1 MAFTWRDLLDI
12 LLVTALF
19 YSLWRLIVGTRA
31 LNLVRGLLVYL
42 LVWFL
47 ANLLGLATL
56 SWILGNAATLGA
68 FALIVVFQP
77 ELRGLL
83 ERLGRPQG
91 PRATSL
97 ALEELLL
104 GVARLAERRYGALIA
119 LERRTPLGEYA
130 ATGEVLEARLS
141 ARLLVTLFYPGTP
154 LHDGGAILR
163 EGRLLAAGCLFPLSE
178 AQVGL
183 GTRHRAALGL
193 SEVSDALVLV
203 VSEETGSVRLAEG
216 GGSPRPSAWRPCGP
230 GSRRRCMR
238 DWPALLLSFLAALAV
253 WYSLKERAPVV
264 ERALSAPL
272 QVVGLEGDRV
282 AEGVPREVL
291 LRLRGPAPLVEG
303 TPPVSAYLDL
313 SGAEGAFSREVRVA
327 APRGVESWRCA
338 RPGWRGGWRPF

>member
-1 MAFTWRDLLDI
+1 MVLTWRDLLDI

-47 ANLLGLATL
+47 STLLGLATL

-216 GGSPRPSAWRPCGP
+216 GRLSPP
-230 GSRRRCMR
+230 
-238 DWPALLLSFLAALAV
+238 LSFEALRAR
-253 WYSLKERAPVV
+253 LKE
-264 ERALSAPL
+264 ALHA
-272 QVVGLEGDRV
+272 
-282 AEGVPREVL
+282 
-291 LRLRGPAPLVEG
+291 
-303 TPPVSAYLDL
+303 
-313 SGAEGAFSREVRVA
+313 
-327 APRGVESWRCA
+327 
-338 RPGWRGGWRPF
+338 

>member
-1 MAFTWRDLLDI
+1 MPFTWRDLLDI
-12 LLVTALF
+12 LLVAVLF
-19 YSLWRLIVGTRA
+19 YYLWRLVVGTRA
-31 LNLVRGLLVYL
+31 LNLVRGVLVYL

-47 ANLLGLATL
+47 ASLLGLSTL
-56 SWILGNAATLGA
+56 SWLLGNAATLGA

-91 PRATSL
+91 QRASSL

-104 GVARLAERRYGALIA
+104 GLSRLSERRYGALIA

-141 ARLLVTLFYPGTP
+141 ARLLAALFYPGTP

-163 EGRLLAAGCLFPLSE
+163 DGRLFAAGCVFPLSE

-203 VSEETGSVRLAEG
+203 VSEETGAI
-216 GGSPRPSAWRPCGP
+216 
-230 GSRRRCMR
+230 
-238 DWPALLLSFLAALAV
+238 
-253 WYSLKERAPVV
+253 
-264 ERALSAPL
+264 
-272 QVVGLEGDRV
+272 RV
-282 AEGVPREVL
+282 AEGGRLSPPLTLEALRAKLKEVVH
-291 LRLRGPAPLVEG
+291 A
-303 TPPVSAYLDL
+303 
-313 SGAEGAFSREVRVA
+313 
-327 APRGVESWRCA
+327 
-338 RPGWRGGWRPF
+338 

>member
-216 GGSPRPSAWRPCGP
+216 GRLSPP
-230 GSRRRCMR
+230 
-238 DWPALLLSFLAALAV
+238 LSFEALRAR
-253 WYSLKERAPVV
+253 LKE
-264 ERALSAPL
+264 ALHA
-272 QVVGLEGDRV
+272 
-282 AEGVPREVL
+282 
-291 LRLRGPAPLVEG
+291 
-303 TPPVSAYLDL
+303 
-313 SGAEGAFSREVRVA
+313 
-327 APRGVESWRCA
+327 
-338 RPGWRGGWRPF
+338 

>member
-154 LHDGGAILR
+154 LHDGGVILR

-216 GGSPRPSAWRPCGP
+216 GRLSPPLSLE
-230 GSRRRCMR
+230 
-238 DWPALLLSFLAALAV
+238 ALRAR
-253 WYSLKERAPVV
+253 LKE
-264 ERALSAPL
+264 ALHA
-272 QVVGLEGDRV
+272 
-282 AEGVPREVL
+282 
-291 LRLRGPAPLVEG
+291 
-303 TPPVSAYLDL
+303 
-313 SGAEGAFSREVRVA
+313 
-327 APRGVESWRCA
+327 
-338 RPGWRGGWRPF
+338 

>member
-104 GVARLAERRYGALIA
+104 G
-119 LERRTPLGEYA
+119 
-130 ATGEVLEARLS
+130 
-141 ARLLVTLFYPGTP
+141 
-154 LHDGGAILR
+154 
-163 EGRLLAAGCLFPLSE
+163 
-178 AQVGL
+178 
-183 GTRHRAALGL
+183 
-193 SEVSDALVLV
+193 
-203 VSEETGSVRLAEG
+203 
-216 GGSPRPSAWRPCGP
+216 
-230 GSRRRCMR
+230 
-238 DWPALLLSFLAALAV
+238 WPASP
-253 WYSLKERAPVV
+253 K
-264 ERALSAPL
+264 
-272 QVVGLEGDRV
+272 GGT
-282 AEGVPREVL
+282 
-291 LRLRGPAPLVEG
+291 GP
-303 TPPVSAYLDL
+303 
-313 SGAEGAFSREVRVA
+313 
-327 APRGVESWRCA
+327 
-338 RPGWRGGWRPF
+338 

>member
-1 MAFTWRDLLDI
+1 MPFTWRDLLDI
-12 LLVTALF
+12 FLVTLLF
-19 YSLWRLIVGTRA
+19 YFLWRLMVGTRA

-42 LVWFL
+42 LVWFF
-47 ANLLGLATL
+47 ANLLGLSTL

-130 ATGEVLEARLS
+130 ATGEVLDARLS

-178 AQVGL
+178 ASLGL

-203 VSEETGSVRLAEG
+203 VSEETGNI
-216 GGSPRPSAWRPCGP
+216 
-230 GSRRRCMR
+230 
-238 DWPALLLSFLAALAV
+238 
-253 WYSLKERAPVV
+253 
-264 ERALSAPL
+264 
-272 QVVGLEGDRV
+272 RV
-282 AEGVPREVL
+282 AEGGKLSPPLTLEA
-291 LRLRGPAPLVEG
+291 LR
-303 TPPVSAYLDL
+303 
-313 SGAEGAFSREVRVA
+313 
-327 APRGVESWRCA
+327 A
-338 RPGWRGGWRPF
+338 RLKEALHA

>member
-47 ANLLGLATL
+47 STLLGLATL

-216 GGSPRPSAWRPCGP
+216 GRLSPPLSLE
-230 GSRRRCMR
+230 
-238 DWPALLLSFLAALAV
+238 ALRAR
-253 WYSLKERAPVV
+253 LKE
-264 ERALSAPL
+264 ALHA
-272 QVVGLEGDRV
+272 
-282 AEGVPREVL
+282 
-291 LRLRGPAPLVEG
+291 
-303 TPPVSAYLDL
+303 
-313 SGAEGAFSREVRVA
+313 
-327 APRGVESWRCA
+327 
-338 RPGWRGGWRPF
+338 

>member
-19 YSLWRLIVGTRA
+19 YSLWRLIAGTRA

-130 ATGEVLEARLS
+130 ATGEVLDARLS

-216 GGSPRPSAWRPCGP
+216 GRLSPPLSLE
-230 GSRRRCMR
+230 
-238 DWPALLLSFLAALAV
+238 ALRAR
-253 WYSLKERAPVV
+253 LKE
-264 ERALSAPL
+264 ALHA
-272 QVVGLEGDRV
+272 
-282 AEGVPREVL
+282 
-291 LRLRGPAPLVEG
+291 
-303 TPPVSAYLDL
+303 
-313 SGAEGAFSREVRVA
+313 
-327 APRGVESWRCA
+327 
-338 RPGWRGGWRPF
+338 

>member
-130 ATGEVLEARLS
+130 ATGEVLDARLS

-154 LHDGGAILR
+154 LHDGGVILR

-216 GGSPRPSAWRPCGP
+216 GRLSPPLSLE
-230 GSRRRCMR
+230 
-238 DWPALLLSFLAALAV
+238 ALRAR
-253 WYSLKERAPVV
+253 LKE
-264 ERALSAPL
+264 ALHA
-272 QVVGLEGDRV
+272 
-282 AEGVPREVL
+282 
-291 LRLRGPAPLVEG
+291 
-303 TPPVSAYLDL
+303 
-313 SGAEGAFSREVRVA
+313 
-327 APRGVESWRCA
+327 
-338 RPGWRGGWRPF
+338 

>member
-130 ATGEVLEARLS
+130 ATGEILEARLS

-216 GGSPRPSAWRPCGP
+216 GRLSPPLSLE
-230 GSRRRCMR
+230 
-238 DWPALLLSFLAALAV
+238 ALRKR
-253 WYSLKERAPVV
+253 LKE
-264 ERALSAPL
+264 ALHA
-272 QVVGLEGDRV
+272 
-282 AEGVPREVL
+282 
-291 LRLRGPAPLVEG
+291 
-303 TPPVSAYLDL
+303 
-313 SGAEGAFSREVRVA
+313 
-327 APRGVESWRCA
+327 
-338 RPGWRGGWRPF
+338 

>member
-130 ATGEVLEARLS
+130 ATGEVLDARLS

-178 AQVGL
+178 TQVGL

-216 GGSPRPSAWRPCGP
+216 GRLSPPLSLE
-230 GSRRRCMR
+230 
-238 DWPALLLSFLAALAV
+238 ALRAR
-253 WYSLKERAPVV
+253 LKE
-264 ERALSAPL
+264 ALHA
-272 QVVGLEGDRV
+272 
-282 AEGVPREVL
+282 
-291 LRLRGPAPLVEG
+291 
-303 TPPVSAYLDL
+303 
-313 SGAEGAFSREVRVA
+313 
-327 APRGVESWRCA
+327 
-338 RPGWRGGWRPF
+338 

>member
-19 YSLWRLIVGTRA
+19 YSLWRLIAGTRA

-47 ANLLGLATL
+47 STLLGLATL

-130 ATGEVLEARLS
+130 ATGEVLDARLS

-216 GGSPRPSAWRPCGP
+216 GRLSPPLSLE
-230 GSRRRCMR
+230 
-238 DWPALLLSFLAALAV
+238 ALRAR
-253 WYSLKERAPVV
+253 LKE
-264 ERALSAPL
+264 ALHA
-272 QVVGLEGDRV
+272 
-282 AEGVPREVL
+282 
-291 LRLRGPAPLVEG
+291 
-303 TPPVSAYLDL
+303 
-313 SGAEGAFSREVRVA
+313 
-327 APRGVESWRCA
+327 
-338 RPGWRGGWRPF
+338 

>member
-47 ANLLGLATL
+47 SNLLGLATL

-130 ATGEVLEARLS
+130 ATGEVLDARLS

-154 LHDGGAILR
+154 LHDGGVILR

-216 GGSPRPSAWRPCGP
+216 GRLSPPLSLE
-230 GSRRRCMR
+230 
-238 DWPALLLSFLAALAV
+238 ALRAR
-253 WYSLKERAPVV
+253 LKE
-264 ERALSAPL
+264 ALHA
-272 QVVGLEGDRV
+272 
-282 AEGVPREVL
+282 
-291 LRLRGPAPLVEG
+291 
-303 TPPVSAYLDL
+303 
-313 SGAEGAFSREVRVA
+313 
-327 APRGVESWRCA
+327 
-338 RPGWRGGWRPF
+338 

>member
-1 MAFTWRDLLDI
+1 MVLTWRDLLDI

-47 ANLLGLATL
+47 STLLGLATL

-216 GGSPRPSAWRPCGP
+216 GRLSPPLSLE
-230 GSRRRCMR
+230 
-238 DWPALLLSFLAALAV
+238 ALRAR
-253 WYSLKERAPVV
+253 LKE
-264 ERALSAPL
+264 ALHA
-272 QVVGLEGDRV
+272 
-282 AEGVPREVL
+282 
-291 LRLRGPAPLVEG
+291 
-303 TPPVSAYLDL
+303 
-313 SGAEGAFSREVRVA
+313 
-327 APRGVESWRCA
+327 
-338 RPGWRGGWRPF
+338 

>member
-47 ANLLGLATL
+47 STLLGLATL

-141 ARLLVTLFYPGTP
+141 ARLLVTLFHPGTP

-216 GGSPRPSAWRPCGP
+216 GRLSPPLSLE
-230 GSRRRCMR
+230 
-238 DWPALLLSFLAALAV
+238 ALRAR
-253 WYSLKERAPVV
+253 LKE
-264 ERALSAPL
+264 ALHA
-272 QVVGLEGDRV
+272 
-282 AEGVPREVL
+282 
-291 LRLRGPAPLVEG
+291 
-303 TPPVSAYLDL
+303 
-313 SGAEGAFSREVRVA
+313 
-327 APRGVESWRCA
+327 
-338 RPGWRGGWRPF
+338 

>member
-193 SEVSDALVLV
+193 SEASDALVLV

-216 GGSPRPSAWRPCGP
+216 GRLSPPLSLE
-230 GSRRRCMR
+230 
-238 DWPALLLSFLAALAV
+238 ALRAR
-253 WYSLKERAPVV
+253 LKE
-264 ERALSAPL
+264 ALHA
-272 QVVGLEGDRV
+272 
-282 AEGVPREVL
+282 
-291 LRLRGPAPLVEG
+291 
-303 TPPVSAYLDL
+303 
-313 SGAEGAFSREVRVA
+313 
-327 APRGVESWRCA
+327 
-338 RPGWRGGWRPF
+338 

>member
-216 GGSPRPSAWRPCGP
+216 GRLSPPLSLE
-230 GSRRRCMR
+230 
-238 DWPALLLSFLAALAV
+238 ALRARIKEALHA
-253 WYSLKERAPVV
+253 
-264 ERALSAPL
+264 
-272 QVVGLEGDRV
+272 
-282 AEGVPREVL
+282 
-291 LRLRGPAPLVEG
+291 
-303 TPPVSAYLDL
+303 
-313 SGAEGAFSREVRVA
+313 
-327 APRGVESWRCA
+327 
-338 RPGWRGGWRPF
+338 

>member
-19 YSLWRLIVGTRA
+19 YSLRRLIVGTRA

-193 SEVSDALVLV
+193 SEISDALVLV

-216 GGSPRPSAWRPCGP
+216 GRLSPPLSLE
-230 GSRRRCMR
+230 
-238 DWPALLLSFLAALAV
+238 ALRAR
-253 WYSLKERAPVV
+253 LKE
-264 ERALSAPL
+264 ALHA
-272 QVVGLEGDRV
+272 
-282 AEGVPREVL
+282 
-291 LRLRGPAPLVEG
+291 
-303 TPPVSAYLDL
+303 
-313 SGAEGAFSREVRVA
+313 
-327 APRGVESWRCA
+327 
-338 RPGWRGGWRPF
+338 

>member
-97 ALEELLL
+97 AL
-104 GVARLAERRYGALIA
+104 GAPSGGGPPRRKAVRGPDRPGKAH
-119 LERRTPLGEYA
+119 PFGEYA
-130 ATGEVLEARLS
+130 ATGEVLEARL
-141 ARLLVTLFYPGTP
+141 P
-154 LHDGGAILR
+154 
-163 EGRLLAAGCLFPLSE
+163 
-178 AQVGL
+178 
-183 GTRHRAALGL
+183 
-193 SEVSDALVLV
+193 
-203 VSEETGSVRLAEG
+203 
-216 GGSPRPSAWRPCGP
+216 
-230 GSRRRCMR
+230 
-238 DWPALLLSFLAALAV
+238 PAF
-253 WYSLKERAPVV
+253 W
-264 ERALSAPL
+264 
-272 QVVGLEGDRV
+272 
-282 AEGVPREVL
+282 
-291 LRLRGPAPLVEG
+291 
-303 TPPVSAYLDL
+303 
-313 SGAEGAFSREVRVA
+313 
-327 APRGVESWRCA
+327 
-338 RPGWRGGWRPF
+338 

>member
-12 LLVTALF
+12 LLVAALF

-130 ATGEVLEARLS
+130 ATGEVLDARLS

-154 LHDGGAILR
+154 LHDGGVILR

-216 GGSPRPSAWRPCGP
+216 GRLSPPLSLE
-230 GSRRRCMR
+230 
-238 DWPALLLSFLAALAV
+238 ALRAR
-253 WYSLKERAPVV
+253 LKE
-264 ERALSAPL
+264 ALHA
-272 QVVGLEGDRV
+272 
-282 AEGVPREVL
+282 
-291 LRLRGPAPLVEG
+291 
-303 TPPVSAYLDL
+303 
-313 SGAEGAFSREVRVA
+313 
-327 APRGVESWRCA
+327 
-338 RPGWRGGWRPF
+338 

>member
-19 YSLWRLIVGTRA
+19 YSLWRLIAGTRA

-216 GGSPRPSAWRPCGP
+216 GRLSPPLSLE
-230 GSRRRCMR
+230 
-238 DWPALLLSFLAALAV
+238 ALRAR
-253 WYSLKERAPVV
+253 LKE
-264 ERALSAPL
+264 ALHA
-272 QVVGLEGDRV
+272 
-282 AEGVPREVL
+282 
-291 LRLRGPAPLVEG
+291 
-303 TPPVSAYLDL
+303 
-313 SGAEGAFSREVRVA
+313 
-327 APRGVESWRCA
+327 
-338 RPGWRGGWRPF
+338 

>member
-47 ANLLGLATL
+47 ATLLGLATL

-216 GGSPRPSAWRPCGP
+216 GRLSPPLSLE
-230 GSRRRCMR
+230 
-238 DWPALLLSFLAALAV
+238 ALRAR
-253 WYSLKERAPVV
+253 LKE
-264 ERALSAPL
+264 ALHA
-272 QVVGLEGDRV
+272 
-282 AEGVPREVL
+282 
-291 LRLRGPAPLVEG
+291 
-303 TPPVSAYLDL
+303 
-313 SGAEGAFSREVRVA
+313 
-327 APRGVESWRCA
+327 
-338 RPGWRGGWRPF
+338 

>member
-12 LLVTALF
+12 LLVAALF

-203 VSEETGSVRLAEG
+203 VSEETGAI
-216 GGSPRPSAWRPCGP
+216 
-230 GSRRRCMR
+230 
-238 DWPALLLSFLAALAV
+238 
-253 WYSLKERAPVV
+253 
-264 ERALSAPL
+264 
-272 QVVGLEGDRV
+272 RV
-282 AEGVPREVL
+282 AEGGRLSPPLPLEALRE
-291 LRLRGPAPLVEG
+291 RLKEALH
-303 TPPVSAYLDL
+303 A
-313 SGAEGAFSREVRVA
+313 
-327 APRGVESWRCA
+327 
-338 RPGWRGGWRPF
+338 

>member
-42 LVWFL
+42 LVWFFST
-47 ANLLGLATL
+47 LLGLATL

-130 ATGEVLEARLS
+130 ATGEVLDARLS

-216 GGSPRPSAWRPCGP
+216 GRLSPPLSLE
-230 GSRRRCMR
+230 
-238 DWPALLLSFLAALAV
+238 ALRAR
-253 WYSLKERAPVV
+253 LKE
-264 ERALSAPL
+264 ALHA
-272 QVVGLEGDRV
+272 
-282 AEGVPREVL
+282 
-291 LRLRGPAPLVEG
+291 
-303 TPPVSAYLDL
+303 
-313 SGAEGAFSREVRVA
+313 
-327 APRGVESWRCA
+327 
-338 RPGWRGGWRPF
+338 

>member
-47 ANLLGLATL
+47 STLLGLATL

-154 LHDGGAILR
+154 LHDGGVILR

-216 GGSPRPSAWRPCGP
+216 GRLSPPLSLE
-230 GSRRRCMR
+230 
-238 DWPALLLSFLAALAV
+238 ALRAR
-253 WYSLKERAPVV
+253 LKE
-264 ERALSAPL
+264 ALHA
-272 QVVGLEGDRV
+272 
-282 AEGVPREVL
+282 
-291 LRLRGPAPLVEG
+291 
-303 TPPVSAYLDL
+303 
-313 SGAEGAFSREVRVA
+313 
-327 APRGVESWRCA
+327 
-338 RPGWRGGWRPF
+338 